1 LLRLRIKRR
10 FRESIIKFKI
20 IKKAMGIAKGGFGNI
35 FMIMFTLYMT
45 GNMMNIFTI
54 VIIG

>member
-1 LLRLRIKRR
+1 
-10 FRESIIKFKI
+10 
-20 IKKAMGIAKGGFGNI
+20 MGIAKGGFGSI